1 MWKLPKFHTYFS
13 IETFPKVIQLKDAKV
28 MQLKD
33 AKLNNWQ
40 LIDPSAVTT
49 GKMSEKTEKNA
60 IFCIFG
66 PLILFI
72 CFYGLIDMVLKKLIC
87 FLHYMDKTWISSL
100 STVSLSLYV
109 SKLFWSRQH
118 KRPCILQWLFT
129 YSPILIPL
137 DSYWKWLQVFKHVHQ
152 WTKMVGIFSQC
163 YWLFKD

>member
-13 IETFPKVIQLKDAKV
+13 IETFPKVMQLKDAKV

-129 YSPILIPL
+129 YLFTYSYSIRLILEMATGFQTCSSMDKNGRYL
-137 DSYWKWLQVFKHVHQ
+137 
-152 WTKMVGIFSQC
+152 
-163 YWLFKD
+163 